1 MSSYGP
7 AALLSSNQSTVPT
20 PLKGAASIQKI
31 FFGHVHYG
39 VFDQIVHAHVVK
51 IDKIHLNT
59 QTFGPI

>member
-1 MSSYGP
+1 M
-7 AALLSSNQSTVPT
+7 

-39 VFDQIVHAHVVK
+39 VFDQIFHAHVVK